1 MVVVRTAEAF
11 HILYCVRDTVKRLH
25 IRDLVRMYTHEG
37 EIANSYPNVY
47 YQFNRV
53 K

>member
-37 EIANSYPNVY
+37 EIANSY
-47 YQFNRV
+47 RI
-53 K
+53 